1 LTTIKNVFFYP
12 RNMETWWFLVL
23 EFAVAL
29 TLISMSKRQ
38 PFPGPSQRY
47 GSILLIISF
56 LLLIGETAP
65 RPTGIQ
71 VHLFIL
77 LTYGSLGLIRGVPNM
92 LVSRE
97 EVIVAPLAG
106 ILFSVSATA
115 LMAEQWDNLSVFEEY
130 AAFATIVVIG
140 GCQTWLVFRGL
151 LIGRLP
157 LAWSKA
163 GMVALE
169 RGQISGTHGA
179 LECFEKAWDL
189 EEEHLNPMA
198 WIALQ
203 RINSFIG
210 NEDEAEHWS
219 KRLSES
225 GGEDAVAKE
234 WVAAIELALNSLQP
248 KSEEE

>member
-1 LTTIKNVFFYP
+1 
-12 RNMETWWFLVL
+12 
-23 EFAVAL
+23 
-29 TLISMSKRQ
+29 
-38 PFPGPSQRY
+38 
-47 GSILLIISF
+47 
-56 LLLIGETAP
+56 
-65 RPTGIQ
+65 
-71 VHLFIL
+71 
-77 LTYGSLGLIRGVPNM
+77 M

-115 LMAEQWDNLSVFEEY
+115 IMAEQWDSLTVFEEY

-163 GMVALE
+163 GLVALE
-169 RGQISGTHGA
+169 RGQVSGSHGA

-203 RINSFIG
+203 RIHSFIG
-210 NEDEAEHWS
+210 NDIEAEHWG

-234 WVAAIELALNSLQP
+234 WIYAIESALNSQQP
-248 KSEEE
+248 ESEEE

>member
-1 LTTIKNVFFYP
+1 
-12 RNMETWWFLVL
+12 
-23 EFAVAL
+23 
-29 TLISMSKRQ
+29 
-38 PFPGPSQRY
+38 
-47 GSILLIISF
+47 
-56 LLLIGETAP
+56 
-65 RPTGIQ
+65 
-71 VHLFIL
+71 
-77 LTYGSLGLIRGVPNM
+77 M

>member
-1 LTTIKNVFFYP
+1 
-12 RNMETWWFLVL
+12 METWWFLIL

-47 GSILLIISF
+47 GYILLTISF

-77 LTYGSLGLIRGVPNM
+77 LTYGSLGLIRGVHNM
-92 LVSRE
+92 LVTRE

-115 LMAEQWDNLSVFEEY
+115 IMAEQWGSLSVFEEY

-163 GMVALE
+163 GLVALE
-169 RGQISGTHGA
+169 RGHISGAHGA

-198 WIALQ
+198 WIALL

-210 NEDEAEHWS
+210 NEIEAEHWS

-234 WVAAIELALNSLQP
+234 WISAIESALNSQQP
-248 KSEEE
+248 MPEEE

>member
-1 LTTIKNVFFYP
+1 
-12 RNMETWWFLVL
+12 METWWFLIL

-47 GSILLIISF
+47 GYILLTISF

-77 LTYGSLGLIRGVPNM
+77 LAYGSLGLIRGVHNM
-92 LVSRE
+92 LVTRE

-115 LMAEQWDNLSVFEEY
+115 IMAEQWGSLSVFEEY

-163 GMVALE
+163 GLVALE
-169 RGQISGTHGA
+169 RGHISGAHGA

-198 WIALQ
+198 WIALL

-210 NEDEAEHWS
+210 NEIEAEHWS

-234 WVAAIELALNSLQP
+234 WISAIESALNSQQP
-248 KSEEE
+248 MPEEE